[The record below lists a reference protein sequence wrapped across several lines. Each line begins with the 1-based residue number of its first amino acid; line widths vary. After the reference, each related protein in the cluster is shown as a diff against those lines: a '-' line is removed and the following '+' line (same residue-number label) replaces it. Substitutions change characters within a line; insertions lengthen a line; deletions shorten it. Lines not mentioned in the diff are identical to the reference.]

1 MHRFILAAV
10 LILAGAIVARAQD
23 VPHDFKQDT
32 PPVPGQVVETPRDKL
47 RLAPIPLREFRADE
61 LGLPSSG
68 PKGIV
73 RESSNEET
81 YAPPANR

>member
-1 MHRFILAAV
+1 MHRFWLAVALV
-10 LILAGAIVARAQD
+10 LAGAIVARAQD

-47 RLAPIPLREFRADE
+47 RLAPLPMRGVHADQVA
-61 LGLPSSG
+61 LPTSG

-73 RESSNEET
+73 RESSDAERD
-81 YAPPANR
+81 APLATR